1 MTEERV
7 SEYEDMLIENVQ
19 PKEHKEKHLKKEN

>member
-1 MTEERV
+1 MTEEGV

-19 PKEHKEKHLKKEN
+19 PRVQKHLKKEN